1 MTDAATSGSPD
12 QAITDE
18 RLGVFTSDA
27 QPLSDGSVLH
37 HSFCGSM
44 RDPDGREIVLML
56 DTTDPREA
64 RRLLP
69 RLYGMAENLT
79 VLERRA
85 IEAIARAF
93 TNGPPSA
100 DDLAD
105 ARDDLSLN
113 TIAVEDGG
121 EIVLHFTDSCGRH
134 FLDGYWPAV
143 RLDRDDTVLDVTV
156 EA

>member
-1 MTDAATSGSPD
+1 MNDAATSGSPD

-27 QPLSDGSVLH
+27 QPLSDGSVLY

-44 RDPDGREIVLML
+44 RHPDGREIVLML
-56 DTTDPREA
+56 DTTEPQEA

-69 RLYGMAENLT
+69 RLYGTAANLT
-79 VLERRA
+79 ALERRA
-85 IEAIARAF
+85 VEAIVHAF
-93 TNGPPSA
+93 TKGPPTA
-100 DDLAD
+100 DDFAD
-105 ARDDLSLN
+105 ARTDLSLS

-121 EIVLHFTDSCGRH
+121 EIVLHFTDLCGKH

-143 RLDRDDTVLDVTV
+143 RLDHDDTVLDVTV

>member
-18 RLGVFTSDA
+18 RLGVFARDA
-27 QPLSDGSVLH
+27 QTLSDGGVLY

-56 DTTDPREA
+56 DTADPQEA

-69 RLYGMAENLT
+69 RLHGMAENLA

-85 IEAIARAF
+85 IEAVVCAF
-93 TNGPPSA
+93 TKGPPTA
-100 DDLAD
+100 DDYAD
-105 ARDDLSLN
+105 ARDDLALD
-113 TIAVEDGG
+113 TIAVEDGD

-143 RLDRDDTVLDVTV
+143 RFDRDDTVLDVTV